1 MVKAGIFSRYVI
13 ALRALPL
20 PSGIV
25 FIKVIMILCHFLGVF
40 MWSSFDL
47 SVFGILSYY
56 NAPVHTLEEPR
67 GSPLEACGKIRYS
80 NVNMPILAAYQ
91 I

>member
-1 MVKAGIFSRYVI
+1 
-13 ALRALPL
+13 
-20 PSGIV
+20 
-25 FIKVIMILCHFLGVF
+25 

-47 SVFGILSYY
+47 SVFGILSDY